1 MAQVRAARTLALA
14 VAGVLAGISAAPC
27 VHAQDAIS
35 YQDALDAAWAGR
47 TGEGLRRLDAY
58 LATHPGDHAAQL
70 DRARFLAWRGDYAAA
85 IEALDA
91 LGGDDDAARALRA
104 RVLAWA
110 GRRDAALALNTPL
123 YDSQSGDYDA
133 AWTQALALRQGEW
146 PERALP
152 ALATVQA
159 DKPDTQDTR
168 DLARAVRLPLFS
180 SIELPLSRYHDSDGI
195 AIDSVGLDANLW
207 MGDHWHLLAGGARRR
222 HSADLGSPFVPLDGR
237 DEVDEDRAG
246 LGARFAPDNDV
257 AVELWLGTSRIE
269 TANDGHDN
277 ATIGRLSLSQ
287 YASDAFNYSVTI
299 DRDRIDA
306 SPRAL
311 TVLRNGITAD
321 LRWTPTLR
329 DTIAA
334 RLAFGDFDDGN
345 QRDSALATWT
355 HAINRSDHVMFD
367 LGMQGEWQHNS
378 DNTGNGYYS
387 PDRYTRIAPM
397 ASAYISFNQDTGL
410 YLSAALGAQRDE
422 TFDSW
427 KRAFD
432 LNAELSVG
440 IFEQWE
446 LVARAGYSQR
456 LNQLGR
462 YEGTMVGL
470 VLRYRFCGYRA
481 GRCPQP

>member
-14 VAGVLAGISAAPC
+14 VAGVLAGMSAAPRAW
-27 VHAQDAIS
+27 AQDAVP

-58 LATHPGDHAAQL
+58 LATHPDDHAARL

-85 IEALDA
+85 IETLDA

-110 GRRDAALALNTPL
+110 GRRDEALALNAPMV
-123 YDSQSGDYDA
+123 DAQPNDYDN
-133 AWTQALALRQGEW
+133 AWTQALTLRQGEW

-159 DKPDTQDTR
+159 DKPDTQDSR

-180 SIELPLSRYHDSDGI
+180 SVELPLSRYHDSDGI
-195 AIDSVGLDANLW
+195 AINSAGLEANLW
-207 MGDHWHLLAGGARRR
+207 VGDHWHLLAGGTHRR
-222 HSADLGSPFVPLDGR
+222 HSADPGSPFVPLDGR
-237 DEVDEDRAG
+237 DEVGEDRAG

-257 AVELWLGTSRIE
+257 ALELWLGTSRIE
-269 TANDGHDN
+269 TANGGHDH
-277 ATIGRLSLSQ
+277 ATIGHLSLGQ
-287 YASDAFNYSVTI
+287 YASDAFSYTLTV
-299 DRDRIDA
+299 DRDRVDA

-311 TVLRNGITAD
+311 SVLRNGITAD

-329 DTIAA
+329 DTFAA
-334 RLAFGDFDDGN
+334 RLAFGDFDDDN
-345 QRDSALATWT
+345 QRDSALATWM
-355 HAINRSDHVMFD
+355 HAVNRSDHLMLD
-367 LGMQGEWQHNS
+367 LGVQGEWQHNT

-397 ASAYISFNQDTGL
+397 ASAYISFDQDTGL

-427 KRAFD
+427 KRAVD

-440 IFEQWE
+440 IFRQWE

-462 YEGTMVGL
+462 YEGTNVGL
-470 VLRYRFCGYRA
+470 VVRYRFCGYRED
-481 GRCPQP
+481 RCPRP

>member
-1 MAQVRAARTLALA
+1 MAQVRAVRTLVLA
-14 VAGVLAGISAAPC
+14 VAGVLAGLSAAPC
-27 VHAQDAIS
+27 VFAQDAVP

-58 LATHPGDHAAQL
+58 LAAHPGDHAAQL
-70 DRARFLAWRGDYAAA
+70 DRARFLAWRGDYAAS

-110 GRRDAALALNTPL
+110 GRRNAALALNAPL
-123 YDSQSGDYDA
+123 YDGQGDDYDA
-133 AWTQALALRQGEW
+133 AWTQALILRQGEW

-159 DKPDTQDTR
+159 TKPDTQDTR

-195 AIDSVGLDANLW
+195 AIDSVGVDADLW
-207 MGDHWHLLAGGARRR
+207 LADHWHLLAGGAHRR
-222 HSADLGSPFVPLDGR
+222 HSADLGSPFVPPDGR
-237 DEVDEDRAG
+237 DEVGADRAG

-257 AVELWLGTSRIE
+257 AIELWLGTSRIE
-269 TANDGHDN
+269 TANDGHDD
-277 ATIGRLSLSQ
+277 ATIGHLALSQ
-287 YASDAFNYSVTI
+287 YASDAFSYTLTF
-299 DRDRIDA
+299 DRDRVDA

-311 TVLRNGITAD
+311 TVLRNGATAD
-321 LRWTPTLR
+321 QRGTPNLR
-329 DTIAA
+329 DTVAA

-345 QRDSALATWT
+345 QRDNALVTWT
-355 HAINRSDHVMFD
+355 HAVTRSDHVMFD
-367 LGMQGEWQHNS
+367 LGVQGEWQHNS

-397 ASAYISFNQDTGL
+397 ASAYISFNQDAGL
-410 YLSAALGAQRDE
+410 YLSTALGVQRDE

-432 LNAELSVG
+432 VNAELSLG
-440 IFEQWE
+440 IFREWL

-456 LNQLGR
+456 LNQLGH
-462 YEGTMVGL
+462 YEGTTVGL
-470 VLRYRFCGYRA
+470 ELRYRFCTRGD
-481 GRCPQP
+481 RCPQP